1 MLVSKHSFVV
11 VVPDLCKYLDIY
23 AKHKSSLTSPVTRFW
38 DSREVGH
45 RVKSI
50 SASKFSGAEVVA
62 LQQGGNQVARAIW
75 LSNYGKDNV
84 DPETDDEV
92 RAFIRQKYCK

>member
-1 MLVSKHSFVV
+1 M
-11 VVPDLCKYLDIY
+11 
-23 AKHKSSLTSPVTRFW
+23 
-38 DSREVGH
+38 
-45 RVKSI
+45 
-50 SASKFSGAEVVA
+50 A